1 MFILSATDQQV
12 EIAFLN
18 FLLFVYWTPSLD
30 IHSRKLSH
38 KTYLL
43 KPKNEPKKTRVL
55 GATTKKSV
63 FYFKYSLK
71 PFNKHFAYID
81 YRMNA
86 PFISFT
92 H

>member
-1 MFILSATDQQV
+1 M
-12 EIAFLN
+12 N
-18 FLLFVYWTPSLD
+18 
-30 IHSRKLSH
+30 
-38 KTYLL
+38 
-43 KPKNEPKKTRVL
+43 PKNK
-55 GATTKKSV
+55 GSWCHNQKSV